1 MDSRSIILNKVKS
14 ALKDVDR
21 SSLQKPIAPH
31 VWSINNLSP
40 QEKAEAFKS
49 NLESVAGQTFIC
61 NSIVQVADHIVK
73 KFELDSRPTIS
84 IGCFDT
90 PDCQLIAEELRKRDS
105 RFQIIF
111 QPEDRKVSPK
121 DYETIIA
128 SVISPLLLLSDTG
141 SCVVEGQTAFERFM
155 CYLSPKCLVVA
166 RYSQLR
172 EHLVD
177 AWNEIESKMGNTN
190 QHGEIALITGPSRTA
205 DIEKK
210 LVLGVHG
217 PQELIVY
224 LINDL

>member
-21 SSLQKPIAPH
+21 SSKQEPALPH
-31 VWSINNLSP
+31 VWPINNLSP
-40 QEKAEAFKS
+40 QEMAETFKS
-49 NLESVAGQTFIC
+49 NLEAVAGQAFVCDSVTQ
-61 NSIVQVADHIVK
+61 IVDHIVK
-73 KFELDSRPTIS
+73 NFELDSRSNIT

-90 PDCQLIAEELRKRDS
+90 PDCQLIAEDLSKRDS
-105 RFQIIF
+105 RFQTIF

-121 DYETIIA
+121 DFETINA

-177 AWNEIESKMGNTN
+177 AWKEIETKMGNPN
-190 QHGEIALITGPSRTA
+190 QHGEIAVITGPSRTA

>member
-1 MDSRSIILNKVKS
+1 MDSRSIILDKVKS
-14 ALKDVDR
+14 ALRDVDR
-21 SSLQKPIAPH
+21 SSLKEPSVPH
-31 VWSINNLSP
+31 VWTVNNMSP
-40 QEKAEAFKS
+40 QEKADAFQA
-49 NLESVAGQTFIC
+49 NLESVAGQALFCDSLT
-61 NSIVQVADHIVK
+61 QVAEHIAK
-73 KFELDSRPTIS
+73 KFESDSQSIS
-84 IGCFDT
+84 IGCFDS
-90 PDCQLIAEELRKRDS
+90 PDCKMVAKELCERDNK
-105 RFQIIF
+105 FQILF

-121 DYETIIA
+121 DYEKINA

-141 SCVVEGQTAFERFM
+141 SCVTEGQTAFERFM
-155 CYLSPKCLVVA
+155 CYLAPKCLIVA

-177 AWNEIESKMGNTN
+177 AWEEIESKMHNAN

-224 LINDL
+224 LVNDL